1 MENTD
6 ALTRRGFVA
15 GAGSLAAASVL
26 APQALAHG
34 LHGRRAPLLGD
45 GTFPESVISG
55 DPSPHGITLWTR
67 VHGAGGRGS
76 VELEVAREPSFR
88 RVVARELV
96 GTSDEAAHSVKA
108 RVGGLRP
115 YEEYFYRF
123 STRTANSPAGR
134 FRTAL
139 PRGSRQ
145 PVRFAFFSCQDYT
158 FGYYNAHALLAGEDV
173 DFVIN
178 LGDYIYAESYQR
190 PGERGGVRLD
200 PIGAPEGPGATQAAL
215 TLDDYRAKY
224 RLYRSDENLRRM
236 HERFPMVST
245 WDDHEVQNDYA
256 GGAGPDGGL
265 APNLGYSEARRA
277 AAYRAFF
284 ESMPTYGR
292 PRRGGT
298 RIFRSLPFGGNVELI
313 MLDERQYRAD
323 QPCND
328 AGLAPECAD
337 YRAPRQFL
345 GERQLAFLKR
355 RLLRSR
361 ARWKVIGNEVMIM
374 NTVLGANLI
383 GFDTWQGYFAQ
394 RREVLEFIR
403 ANGIE
408 DVVFVTGDIHTFI
421 AGDVRVDREDQ
432 QAVATEFVGGS
443 ITSRGIGEGGGGFVS
458 NPDYEN
464 PDTPTVQA
472 VSQVLLG
479 ANPWVKAGDLAHHG
493 YGVATASPDS
503 FRCTLRRVA
512 TIKQP
517 SAGALPDAGF
527 DFTVTPGH
535 PGLLA

>member
-1 MENTD
+1 MEPRD
-6 ALTRRGFVA
+6 RITRRGFVA
-15 GAGSLAAASVL
+15 GAGSLSAAAVL
-26 APQALAHG
+26 APQALAHR
-34 LHGRRAPLLGD
+34 LTGRHAPRLGGGSFD
-45 GTFPESVISG
+45 ESVISG
-55 DPSPHGITLWTR
+55 EPSPSGITLWTR
-67 VHGAGGRGS
+67 VAGVSGTGS
-76 VELEVAREPSFR
+76 VELEVAKESGFR

-96 GTSDEAAHSVKA
+96 GTGETLGHSVKA
-108 RVGGLRP
+108 RVHGLRP

-123 STRTANSPAGR
+123 STKTANSPVGR

-139 PRGSRQ
+139 PPGSRQ

-158 FGYYNAHALLAGEDV
+158 FGYFNAHALLAEEDV
-173 DFVIN
+173 DFVVN

-190 PGERGGVRLD
+190 PGADGGVRLD
-200 PIGAPEGPGATQAAL
+200 PIGSPEGPGANQAAI

-236 HERFPMVST
+236 HERFAMVST
-245 WDDHEVQNDYA
+245 WDDHEVQDNYA

-265 APNLGYSEARRA
+265 APNLGYTEARRA

-292 PRRGGT
+292 PRNGGT
-298 RIFRSLPFGGNVELI
+298 RIFRSLPFGSNVELI

-323 QPCND
+323 QPCDD
-328 AGLAPECAD
+328 AGVGPECAD

-345 GERQLAFLKR
+345 GDRQLAFLKR

-383 GFDTWQGYFAQ
+383 GFDSWQGYFAQ

-403 ANGIE
+403 SNGIE

-421 AGDVRVDREDQ
+421 AGDVRVDKEDSA
-432 QAVATEFVGGS
+432 AVATEFVGGS
-443 ITSRGIGEGGGGFVS
+443 ITSRGVGEGGGGFIS

-464 PDTPTVQA
+464 PDTPAVRGISQA
-472 VSQVLLG
+472 LLG
-479 ANPWVKAGDLAHHG
+479 ANPWVKAGDLARHG
-493 YGVATASPDS
+493 YGVATASPDA
-503 FRCTLRRVA
+503 FRCTLRRIA
-512 TIKQP
+512 TIKHP
-517 SAGALPDAGF
+517 STEILPDTGF

-535 PGLLA
+535 PSLLS